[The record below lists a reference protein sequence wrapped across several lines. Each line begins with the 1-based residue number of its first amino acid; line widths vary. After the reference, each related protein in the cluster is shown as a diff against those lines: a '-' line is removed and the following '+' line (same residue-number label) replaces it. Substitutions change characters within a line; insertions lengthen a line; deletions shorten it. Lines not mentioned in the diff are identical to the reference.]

1 MCCAGQEGIGK
12 PPAGK
17 ELQGKHLES
26 SKPKAGDAASDA
38 PAAKADAKTKTES
51 KKKTKEKDKQKDRGK
66 EKEEDR
72 KQKDVQGEEKAR
84 KTADTAGRKE
94 DGREHRSSR
103 DEGRRGDRSREEER
117 ARDDRKRGRSSRSLS
132 RSRSRERHRRQ
143 RSPNHERSESTLLL
157 CIAWVSCDSTKRI
170 AFTAVVVGAL
180 SRCHPDHHK
189 VLGLCHAYVVY
200 SEGACEASLVKL
212 ESAGIKRFCCTFISY
227 NLL

>member
-1 MCCAGQEGIGK
+1 
-12 PPAGK
+12 
-17 ELQGKHLES
+17 LES

-38 PAAKADAKTKTES
+38 PAAKPDAKIKTES

-66 EKEEDR
+66 DKEEDR
-72 KQKDVQGEEKAR
+72 GQKSVRGEEKAR
-84 KTADTAGRKE
+84 KTADTADRKE

-143 RSPNHERSESTLLL
+143 RSPNHERSGPTLLK
-157 CIAWVSCDSTKRI
+157 CIAWVPCDSTQRI
-170 AFTAVVVGAL
+170 AFTAVVVGAF
-180 SRCHPDHHK
+180 SGYRSEHHK
-189 VLGLCHAYVVY
+189 VLGLYHFVY

-212 ESAGIKRFCCTFISY
+212 ESTGINRFCCKIGH
-227 NLL
+227 LL